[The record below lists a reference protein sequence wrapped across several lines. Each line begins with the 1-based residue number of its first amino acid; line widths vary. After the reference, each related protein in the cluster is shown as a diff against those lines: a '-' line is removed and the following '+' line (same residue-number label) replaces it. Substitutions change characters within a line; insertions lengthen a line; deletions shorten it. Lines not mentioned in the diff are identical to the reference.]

1 MSSLAATVYFAATLP
16 LLFYIIFSD
25 LRYMRIYNWSNIALF
40 LIFLVLA
47 PIFFSFTEIGWRL
60 VAAIVMFAVG
70 FILNIGRLIGGGD
83 AKFLPAAA
91 PFIALPDATF
101 VMVLLAALSI
111 LVLIIH
117 RLLLF
122 IPPFKRAVA
131 DWVSWNDPRMN
142 GKPATPYGVALA
154 ATLSAYLFLKA
165 FVA

>member
-1 MSSLAATVYFAATLP
+1 MTTMAATIYFVATLP
-16 LLFYIIFSD
+16 LLFYIVFSD

-40 LIFLVLA
+40 LIFLILS
-47 PIFFSFTEIGWRL
+47 PFFFEWIEIGWRL
-60 VAAIVMFAVG
+60 VAAAVMFAVG
-70 FILNIGRLIGGGD
+70 FVLNISRLLGGGD

-91 PFIALPDATF
+91 PYVALSDATF

-111 LVLIIH
+111 IIVILH
-117 RLLLF
+117 RAMLL
-122 IPPFKRAVA
+122 IPPFKRQVA

-142 GKPATPYGVALA
+142 GRPATPYGVALA